1 MNTAPPV
8 VFPAQRPLTRWGV
21 LRRARITVENGQLVV
36 RTHSGAHAW
45 PVGPGGVASAIHL
58 PGRLCPA
65 ASRTGWGDASKGT
78 IDKFGGCLH
87 LLDGAGQA
95 VACLAP
101 SDWVT
106 TGGRPATLDR
116 PDARPT
122 TNLDPGAGADYLERS
137 GLGDLL
143 RQAGVPVHTAPDGQ
157 EPPRAPKFAGPLRPG
172 PRAAASTWLVPSF
185 ALLILVFFSWAP
197 TNAEARNI
205 VASVPFLVT
214 ALVCFG
220 TAALSGLAGQRAGRT
235 TAAAELKPSP
245 GVPVTRAFLDR
256 SALRLTAEAVELR
269 TAQNELRL
277 IPPPADPVN
286 GVREAV
292 VFEDAGRPW
301 GVALADARGTVH
313 AFLHWDTWFAGD
325 PQFVGLS
332 DFCQRAGLGLR
343 RQRLAPFP
351 AGEGEDRAARPWRTG
366 DYGMDQRSAYGSF
379 VPGVLAGGLFLVLF
393 FGLFVWDVEWTPFFP
408 VLGAA
413 FAIGVL
419 PYVVRGA
426 YRKWTLNRLVQPQAV
441 GGFERSGGSRFD
453 KQGGATP

>member
-1 MNTAPPV
+1 MNTALPV

-45 PVGPGGVASAIHL
+45 PVGPEGVASAIHL
-58 PGRLCPA
+58 PGRLPTA
-65 ASRTGWGDASKGT
+65 FRIGWRDASNGT

-122 TNLDPGAGADYLERS
+122 TNLDPGAGVDYLERS

-143 RQAGVPVHTAPDGQ
+143 RHAGIPVHTAPDGQ
-157 EPPRAPKFAGPLRPG
+157 EPPRAPEFAGTLRPG
-172 PRAAASTWLVPSF
+172 PRTAGSVWLMVVL
-185 ALLILVFFSWAP
+185 ALLVLVLLARVAP
-197 TNAEARNI
+197 NEVVRD
-205 VASVPFLVT
+205 VMVSVPFLT
-214 ALVCFG
+214 LALVATVPAVVGGF
-220 TAALSGLAGQRAGRT
+220 AGRRAGGT
-235 TAAAELKPSP
+235 VSLTVLKPIP
-245 GVPVTRAFLDR
+245 GIPVTRVFLDR
-256 SALRLTAEAVELR
+256 SALRLTEEAIELR
-269 TAQNELRL
+269 TAQNEWRL
-277 IPPPADPVN
+277 IPAPADPVN

-301 GVALADARGTVH
+301 GVALADGRGTVH

-325 PQFVGLS
+325 PQLVGLS

-343 RQRLAPFP
+343 RQRSAAFP
-351 AGEGEDRAARPWRTG
+351 GGQPQDRTARPWKMG
-366 DYGMDQRSAYGSF
+366 EYGFDDIFALGSLT
-379 VPGVLAGGLFLVLF
+379 PGATLFALPVALL
-393 FGLFVWDVEWTPFFP
+393 GSVVWDVEWTPFFP

-413 FAIGVL
+413 FAIGVV

-426 YRKWTLNRLVQPQAV
+426 YRKWSLNRLVQPQAV